1 MVDELTNIEYVIE
14 VTEDD
19 YYRAYKDMI
28 FAATLLE
35 KAKLNYNKF
44 LNCKDTHNSSSQKN
58 IMVNDNNKSNTNTT
72 NIAGSNNENIFYDTI
87 SDSED
92 IYNNVISNNT
102 NENPLQDNTTS
113 DIENNSD
120 DTEISKDKWGHKATL
135 LLISLY
141 KEK

>member
-1 MVDELTNIEYVIE
+1 MRFLCIFILMYIYTICIFILLLLFF
-14 VTEDD
+14 T
-19 YYRAYKDMI
+19 DMI

-120 DTEISKDKWGHKATL
+120 DTGKLKVI
-135 LLISLY
+135 IM
-141 KEK
+141 

>member
-1 MVDELTNIEYVIE
+1 
-14 VTEDD
+14 
-19 YYRAYKDMI
+19 MI

-58 IMVNDNNKSNTNTT
+58 MVVNDNDKSNTNITS
-72 NIAGSNNENIFYDTI
+72 IAGSNNKNIFYDII
-87 SDSED
+87 SDIED
-92 IYNNVISNNT
+92 ISNNVISNNT

-120 DTEISKDKWGHKATL
+120 NTGKLKV
-135 LLISLY
+135 
-141 KEK
+141 